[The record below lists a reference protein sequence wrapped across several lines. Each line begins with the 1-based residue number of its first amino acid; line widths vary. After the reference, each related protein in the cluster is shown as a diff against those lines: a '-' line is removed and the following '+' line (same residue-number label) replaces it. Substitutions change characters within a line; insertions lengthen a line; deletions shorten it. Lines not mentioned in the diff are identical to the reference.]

1 MKLIS
6 YRRLAS
12 VQARAG
18 LLKGNHVIDIERA
31 FSSPP
36 DMLALLQSTLDF
48 ELGSTWT
55 TDVEKLGK
63 AVPGALI
70 DPTDVVLGPILTNP
84 PSIRDFYAFEDHVKN
99 ARARRGLEMIAEWY
113 AIPVFYFS

>member
-1 MKLIS
+1 MKLIA
-6 YRRLAS
+6 YRRLGS
-12 VQARAG
+12 VQSRTA

-31 FSSPP
+31 FGGPP
-36 DMLALLQSTLDF
+36 DMLALLQSTLNF

-55 TDVEKLGK
+55 TDIEKIEK
-63 AVPGALI
+63 ANPGALI

-99 ARARRGLEMIAEWY
+99 ARAR
-113 AIPVFYFS
+113 